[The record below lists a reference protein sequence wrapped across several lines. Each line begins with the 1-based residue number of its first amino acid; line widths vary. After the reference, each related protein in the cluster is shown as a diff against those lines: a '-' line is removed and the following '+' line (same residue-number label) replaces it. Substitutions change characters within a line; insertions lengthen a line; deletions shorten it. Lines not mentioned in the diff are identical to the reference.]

1 MLDHPRG
8 ADILAAI
15 SKLLRETLMPQL
27 PANAAFQARVAAN
40 AIDLVAR
47 EINYGHAVESE
58 ALGRLRAL
66 LSRDGSLQELET
78 DLSGRIRRGELDL
91 QSAGLAEHLWLTTLD
106 KMKIDQPAYASYRRT
121 IEVRAGPATTPERG
135 LSSHG
140 FQHPQ
145 GSR

>member
-1 MLDHPRG
+1 MLDQPRG
-8 ADILAAI
+8 ADILAAVA
-15 SKLLRETLMPQL
+15 KLLRETLMPQL

-47 EINYGHAVESE
+47 EINFGETVERD
-58 ALGRLRAL
+58 ALGRLQAL

-91 QSAGLAEHLWLTTLD
+91 QSEGLAEHLWQTTLD

-121 IEVRAGPATTPERG
+121 LETRAGQQQTK
-135 LSSHG
+135 
-140 FQHPQ
+140 QKD
-145 GSR
+145 

>member
-1 MLDHPRG
+1 MLDQPRG
-8 ADILAAI
+8 ADILAAV

-47 EINYGHAVESE
+47 EINFGETVESE
-58 ALGRLRAL
+58 ALGRLQAL
-66 LSRDGSLQELET
+66 LGRDGSLQDLEA

-91 QSAGLAEHLWLTTLD
+91 QSEGLADHLWQTTLD

-121 IEVRAGPATTPERG
+121 LETRAGQQQAKQED
-135 LSSHG
+135 
-140 FQHPQ
+140 
-145 GSR
+145 